1 MSDDLEK
8 AWVKYGALCGLSSV
22 GIYLLLNVLVNIPG
36 LPLSPVATRTAFF
49 SVGVLGVASV
59 GGVYHLIKKH
69 KNSVM
74 LQMAVLLSIVAFAF
88 LTLMA
93 VVQETTAVFW
103 EESLANVESTADIN
117 SIWRAIDS
125 VQLGIDITFDIFY
138 ATAFILYS
146 ILMFRHPRFGKL
158 FGITGVVFFSALLLM
173 NLFTFPH
180 PPASK
185 GFIDFGPITG
195 LWGLAVVIQ
204 SLRSVKWMER

>member
-1 MSDDLEK
+1 MVPAAREGDLRCNPRGSESVEQVYAHAYSDGTHASNILFLSVLPKTGDLMSDDLEK

-88 LTLMA
+88 FTLMA

-117 SIWRAIDS
+117 SI
-125 VQLGIDITFDIFY
+125 
-138 ATAFILYS
+138 
-146 ILMFRHPRFGKL
+146 
-158 FGITGVVFFSALLLM
+158 
-173 NLFTFPH
+173 
-180 PPASK
+180 
-185 GFIDFGPITG
+185 
-195 LWGLAVVIQ
+195 
-204 SLRSVKWMER
+204 